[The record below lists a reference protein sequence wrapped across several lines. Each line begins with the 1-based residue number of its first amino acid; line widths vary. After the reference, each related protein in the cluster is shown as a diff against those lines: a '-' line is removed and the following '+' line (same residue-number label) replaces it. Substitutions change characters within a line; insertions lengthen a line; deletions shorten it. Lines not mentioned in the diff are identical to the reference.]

1 MMALSMSLRGP
12 RENHLARLKLK
23 IKRSI
28 DSLNGELTEVK
39 FDQSAARRSHWLI
52 WQYRGASTSGIVRS
66 TWEQ

>member
-1 MMALSMSLRGP
+1 
-12 RENHLARLKLK
+12 
-23 IKRSI
+23 
-28 DSLNGELTEVK
+28 VK